1 MRLKILRKKEI
12 KMSTI
17 RTFLEYILTALMV
30 IVPIYLL
37 FSVRLQVSDNV
48 VSGIVYNNQNNSIF
62 GGKTLFSV
70 RASEN
75 TVVTKENVSNFCLP
89 PNSPYIKLVNEAA
102 KDKNIKVVVTSSKVF
117 MIMSSPWQCVDNVKV
132 ERQ

>member
-1 MRLKILRKKEI
+1 MSKLRI
-12 KMSTI
+12 
-17 RTFLEYILTALMV
+17 FWEYILAALTV
-30 IVPIYLL
+30 AVPLYLL
-37 FSVRLQVSDNV
+37 FSVRLQTSDNV

-62 GGKTLFSV
+62 GGNTYFRV

-75 TVVTKENVSNFCLP
+75 TVVTKENTSKFCLP

-117 MIMSSPWQCVDNVKV
+117 TMVSSPWHCVDNVKV
-132 ERQ
+132 ERLN

>member
-1 MRLKILRKKEI
+1 MSKLRI
-12 KMSTI
+12 
-17 RTFLEYILTALMV
+17 FWEYTLAALTVA
-30 IVPIYLL
+30 VPLYLL
-37 FSVRLQVSDNV
+37 FSVRLQTSDNV

-62 GGKTLFSV
+62 TGNTYFSI

-75 TVVTKENVSNFCLP
+75 TVVTKENISKFCLP

-117 MIMSSPWQCVDNVKV
+117 TMVLSPWHCVDNVKV
-132 ERQ
+132 ERLK

>member
-1 MRLKILRKKEI
+1 MSKIRNFLKHILI
-12 KMSTI
+12 T
-17 RTFLEYILTALMV
+17 LMIV
-30 IVPIYLL
+30 VPIYCIL
-37 FSVRLQVSDNV
+37 SVRLQTSDNV

-62 GGKTLFSV
+62 TGNTYFRI

-75 TVVTKENVSNFCLP
+75 TIVTGENISRFCLP

-117 MIMSSPWQCVDNVKV
+117 TMVLSPWHCVDNVKV
-132 ERQ
+132 ERLK

>member
-1 MRLKILRKKEI
+1 MSKIRD
-12 KMSTI
+12 
-17 RTFLEYILTALMV
+17 FLEYILMILMIV
-30 IVPIYLL
+30 VPIYCIL
-37 FSVRLQVSDNV
+37 SVRLQVSDNV
-48 VSGIVYNNQNNSIF
+48 ASGIVYNNQNNSIF
-62 GGKTLFSV
+62 GGNTYFSI

-75 TVVTKENVSNFCLP
+75 TVVTKENISNFCLP

-117 MIMSSPWQCVDNVKV
+117 TMMSAPWGCVDNVKV

>member
-1 MRLKILRKKEI
+1 MSKLRI
-12 KMSTI
+12 
-17 RTFLEYILTALMV
+17 FWEYILVALTV
-30 IVPIYLL
+30 AVPIYLL
-37 FSVRLQVSDNV
+37 FSVRLQTSDNV

-62 GGKTLFSV
+62 GGNTYFRV

-75 TVVTKENVSNFCLP
+75 TVVTKENTSKFCLP

-117 MIMSSPWQCVDNVKV
+117 TMVPSPWHCVDNVKV
-132 ERQ
+132 ERLN

>member
-1 MRLKILRKKEI
+1 MSKIRN
-12 KMSTI
+12 
-17 RTFLEYILTALMV
+17 FLEYILAALTV
-30 IVPIYLL
+30 AVPLYLL
-37 FSVRLQVSDNV
+37 FSVRLQTSDNV

-62 GGKTLFSV
+62 GGNTYFRV

-75 TVVTKENVSNFCLP
+75 TVVTKENTSKFCLP

-117 MIMSSPWQCVDNVKV
+117 TMVPSPWHCVDNVKV
-132 ERQ
+132 ERLN

>member
-1 MRLKILRKKEI
+1 MSKLRI
-12 KMSTI
+12 
-17 RTFLEYILTALMV
+17 FWEYILAALTV
-30 IVPIYLL
+30 AAPIYFLL
-37 FSVRLQVSDNV
+37 SVRLQTSDNV

-62 GGKTLFSV
+62 TGNTYFRI

-75 TVVTKENVSNFCLP
+75 TVVTKENISKFCLP

-117 MIMSSPWQCVDNVKV
+117 TMVPSPWHCVDNVKV
-132 ERQ
+132 ERLN

>member
-1 MRLKILRKKEI
+1 MSKLRN
-12 KMSTI
+12 
-17 RTFLEYILTALMV
+17 FLEYILAALTV
-30 IVPIYLL
+30 AAPFYLL
-37 FSVRLQVSDNV
+37 YSVRLQTSDNV

-62 GGKTLFSV
+62 TGNTYFRI

-75 TVVTKENVSNFCLP
+75 TIVTGENISRFCLP

-117 MIMSSPWQCVDNVKV
+117 TMVLSPWHCVDNVKV
-132 ERQ
+132 ERLK

>member
-1 MRLKILRKKEI
+1 MSKLRI
-12 KMSTI
+12 
-17 RTFLEYILTALMV
+17 FWEYILAALTV
-30 IVPIYLL
+30 AVSLYLL
-37 FSVRLQVSDNV
+37 FSVRLQTSDNV

-62 GGKTLFSV
+62 GGNTYFRV

-75 TVVTKENVSNFCLP
+75 TVVTKENTSKFCLP

-117 MIMSSPWQCVDNVKV
+117 TMVPSPWHCVDNVKV
-132 ERQ
+132 ERLN

>member
-1 MRLKILRKKEI
+1 MSKLRI
-12 KMSTI
+12 
-17 RTFLEYILTALMV
+17 FWEYILAALTV
-30 IVPIYLL
+30 AVPIYLL
-37 FSVRLQVSDNV
+37 FSVRLQTSDNV

-62 GGKTLFSV
+62 TGNTYFSI

-75 TVVTKENVSNFCLP
+75 TVVTKENTSKFCLP

-117 MIMSSPWQCVDNVKV
+117 TMVPSPWHCVDNVKV
-132 ERQ
+132 ERLN

>member
-1 MRLKILRKKEI
+1 MSKLRI
-12 KMSTI
+12 
-17 RTFLEYILTALMV
+17 FWEYILAALTV
-30 IVPIYLL
+30 AVPLYLL
-37 FSVRLQVSDNV
+37 FSVRLQTSDNV

-62 GGKTLFSV
+62 TGNTYFRI

-75 TVVTKENVSNFCLP
+75 TVVTKENISKFCLP

-117 MIMSSPWQCVDNVKV
+117 TMVPSPWHCVDNVKV
-132 ERQ
+132 DRLN

>member
-1 MRLKILRKKEI
+1 MSKIRD
-12 KMSTI
+12 
-17 RTFLEYILTALMV
+17 FLEYILMILMIV
-30 IVPIYLL
+30 VPIYCIL
-37 FSVRLQVSDNV
+37 SVRLQVSDNV
-48 VSGIVYNNQNNSIF
+48 ASGIVYNNQNNSIF
-62 GGKTLFSV
+62 SGNTYFSI

-75 TVVTKENVSNFCLP
+75 TVVTKENISNFCLP

-117 MIMSSPWQCVDNVKV
+117 TMMSAPWGCVDNVKV

>member
-1 MRLKILRKKEI
+1 MSKIRN
-12 KMSTI
+12 
-17 RTFLEYILTALMV
+17 FLEYILVALTV
-30 IVPIYLL
+30 AVPIYLL
-37 FSVRLQVSDNV
+37 FLVRLQTSDNV

-62 GGKTLFSV
+62 IGNTYFSI

-75 TVVTKENVSNFCLP
+75 TVVTKENISKFCLP

-117 MIMSSPWQCVDNVKV
+117 TMVLSPWQCVDNVKV
-132 ERQ
+132 ERLN

>member
-1 MRLKILRKKEI
+1 
-12 KMSTI
+12 MSTI

-62 GGKTLFSV
+62 AGKSLYHRFLEDGHLMIGSG
-70 RASEN
+70 
-75 TVVTKENVSNFCLP
+75 NVN
-89 PNSPYIKLVNEAA
+89 
-102 KDKNIKVVVTSSKVF
+102 
-117 MIMSSPWQCVDNVKV
+117 
-132 ERQ
+132 